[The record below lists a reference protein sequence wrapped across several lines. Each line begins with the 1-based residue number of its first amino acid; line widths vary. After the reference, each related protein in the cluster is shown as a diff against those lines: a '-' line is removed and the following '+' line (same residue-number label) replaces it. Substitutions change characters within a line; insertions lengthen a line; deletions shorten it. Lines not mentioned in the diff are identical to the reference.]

1 MSRPIYKQMLALH
14 KRMKAE
20 GVKGDVVPELF
31 NVASDYRNQHYAEL
45 SQRIQT
51 YIANNA
57 SILKTNPEVLI
68 RDLRDFLKDA

>member
-31 NVASDYRNQHYAEL
+31 NVATDYRNKHYAAL

-57 SILKTNPEVLI
+57 SILKSSPEVLI
-68 RDLRDFLKDA
+68 RDLRDYLKDA